1 MAMESPFFLTKV
13 ECPVCKTINEF
24 ENIKVGSYIEED
36 HDTDFCPVGRQW
48 RNPKYEVYNP
58 LLFFMATCE
67 NCLYT
72 REFNQAFKDWKND
85 AAFRNYRLKPMQS
98 KHLEALSVDGSVLK
112 MLGQSRDA
120 QLNPFGTAVTKFL
133 MGIYDELLL
142 EHPRKLDLGRFYL
155 RIAWLYR
162 ENFGQSN
169 TAVVDDLSHF
179 AYDIEKAYGKLKQA
193 RDFLALNVN
202 TISQLVDDA
211 FTKRSASSGGN
222 AEFLTVQDNFK
233 SELTRISELQ
243 SELNNA
249 IGQMAQAVEKNS
261 RLRLDSAPQGT
272 SGAVAYGGFASF
284 AEFIREVKAR
294 WEYAPINEQEAL
306 LYSIEFYKS
315 ALEDGHEIQPGNQQ
329 IQATYLIAE
338 LSRRIGRYTEAKL
351 YFNNTI
357 KAGQQFVFDNRGDQ
371 TRTALARKIIDLAV
385 AQGKSNLESAKGNL

>member
-1 MAMESPFFLTKV
+1 MAMETPFFLTKV

-24 ENIKVGSYIEED
+24 ENIKVGAYIEED

-48 RNPKYEVYNP
+48 RNPKYEIYNP

-85 AAFRNYRLKPMQS
+85 TAFRTYRLKPVQGR
-98 KHLEALSVDGSVLK
+98 HLEALAVDGSVLK
-112 MLGQSRDA
+112 MLGQARDA
-120 QLNPFGTAVTKFL
+120 QHNPFATAVTKF
-133 MGIYDELLL
+133 MIGIYDELLL
-142 EHPRKLDLGRFYL
+142 EHPRRLDLGRFYL

-162 ENFGQSN
+162 ENYGHS
-169 TAVVDDLSHF
+169 ASVVVDDLSHF
-179 AYDIEKAYGKLKQA
+179 AYDIEKAYAKLKQA

-202 TISQLVDDA
+202 SISQLVDDA
-211 FTKRSASSGGN
+211 FVKRGQAAAGN
-222 AEFLTVQDNFK
+222 SEFMAVQDNFK
-233 SELTRISELQ
+233 SELARITELQ
-243 SELNNA
+243 NDLNNS
-249 IGQMAQAVEKNS
+249 INQMAQAVEKNS
-261 RLRLDSAPQGT
+261 RLRLDSAPEQLRG
-272 SGAVAYGGFASF
+272 SVAYGGFASF
-284 AEFIREVKAR
+284 EEFIREVKAR

-306 LYSIEFYKS
+306 LYAIEFYKS

-329 IQATYLIAE
+329 IQAMYLIAE
-338 LSRRIGRYTEAKL
+338 LSRRIGRNVEAKL

-385 AQGKSNLESAKGNL
+385 AQGKSNLEASKGN

>member
-24 ENIKVGSYIEED
+24 ENIKVGAYIEED
-36 HDTDFCPVGRQW
+36 HDTDFCPTGRQW
-48 RNPKYEVYNP
+48 RNPKYEIYNP

-85 AAFRNYRLKPMQS
+85 TAFRTYRLKPVQS
-98 KHLEALSVDGSVLK
+98 RHLESLAVDGSVLK
-112 MLGQSRDA
+112 MLGQARDP
-120 QLNPFGTAVTKFL
+120 QHNPFATAVTKF
-133 MGIYDELLL
+133 MIGIYDELLL

-162 ENFGQSN
+162 ENYGH
-169 TAVVDDLSHF
+169 TATVVADDLSHF
-179 AYDIEKAYGKLKQA
+179 AYDIEKAYAKLKQA

-202 TISQLVDDA
+202 SIAQLVDDA
-211 FTKRSASSGGN
+211 FIKRGQAAAGN
-222 AEFLTVQDNFK
+222 SEFMAVQDNFK
-233 SELTRISELQ
+233 SELARISELQ
-243 SELNNA
+243 SDLNNS
-249 IGQMAQAVEKNS
+249 INQMAQAVEKNS
-261 RLRLDSAPQGT
+261 RLRLDSAPEQT
-272 SGAVAYGGFASF
+272 RGAVAYGGFASF
-284 AEFIREVKAR
+284 EEFIREVKAR

-306 LYSIEFYKS
+306 LYAIEFYKS

-329 IQATYLIAE
+329 IQAMYLIAE
-338 LSRRIGRYTEAKL
+338 LSRRIGRNVEAKL

-385 AQGKSNLESAKGNL
+385 AQGKSNLEASKGN

>member
-24 ENIKVGSYIEED
+24 ENIKVGAYIEED

-85 AAFRNYRLKPMQS
+85 NAFRSYRLKPIQS
-98 KHLEALSVDGSVLK
+98 RHLEALAVDGSVLK
-112 MLGQSRDA
+112 MLGQARDA
-120 QLNPFGTAVTKFL
+120 QLNPFATAVTKFL
-133 MGIYDELLL
+133 LGIYDELLL

-162 ENFGQSN
+162 ENFGQ
-169 TAVVDDLSHF
+169 APVAAADDPSHF
-179 AYDIEKAYGKLKQA
+179 AYDIEKAYAKLKQA
-193 RDFLALNVN
+193 RDYLTLNVN
-202 TISQLVDDA
+202 TISQLVDEA
-211 FTKRSASSGGN
+211 FAKNSPSGSGN
-222 AEFLTVQDNFK
+222 VEFLTVQENFR
-233 SELTRISELQ
+233 SELTRINELQ
-243 SELNNA
+243 NALNGA
-249 IGQMAQAVEKNS
+249 IGEMASAVEKNS
-261 RLRLDSAPQGT
+261 RLRLDSAPQ
-272 SGAVAYGGFASF
+272 SERGAVAYGGFASF
-284 AEFIREVKAR
+284 EEFIREVKSR

-306 LYSIEFYKS
+306 LYAIEFYKS

-338 LSRRIGRYTEAKL
+338 LSRRIGRNTEAKL

-385 AQGKSNLESAKGNL
+385 AQGKSNLEASRGN